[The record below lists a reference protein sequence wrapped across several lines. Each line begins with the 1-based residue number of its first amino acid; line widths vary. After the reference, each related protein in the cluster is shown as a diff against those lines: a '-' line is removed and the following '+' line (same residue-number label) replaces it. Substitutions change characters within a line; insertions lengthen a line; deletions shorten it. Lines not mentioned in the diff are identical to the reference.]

1 MGADVGVSVQAPQ
14 HVRGLALGGSDR
26 ICQALSA
33 PPADSVTPEAVL
45 ALSSQKHETLS
56 LEFFMSSPQPVP
68 ASARAPEIINRMCTN
83 EDVCW
88 FKDLQSRPPS

>member
-45 ALSSQKHETLS
+45 ALSSQKHETL
-56 LEFFMSSPQPVP
+56 
-68 ASARAPEIINRMCTN
+68 
-83 EDVCW
+83 
-88 FKDLQSRPPS
+88 